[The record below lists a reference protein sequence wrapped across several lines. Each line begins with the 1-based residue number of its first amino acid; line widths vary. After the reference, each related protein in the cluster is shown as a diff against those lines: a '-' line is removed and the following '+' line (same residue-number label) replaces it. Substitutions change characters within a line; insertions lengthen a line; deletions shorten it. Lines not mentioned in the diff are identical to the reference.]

1 MLQNPISISVAC
13 VEFLLAKG
21 ISHKINIKS
30 NAAMNNHLV
39 FCSRRYKLLINMCL
53 ISIAVLR
60 LLGPKTNIKR
70 TSKKQGK
77 KKNIDR
83 SAASFLMLLLGS
95 GKT

>member
-39 FCSRRYKLLINMCL
+39 NMHL

-60 LLGPKTNIKR
+60 LLGPETNIKR
-70 TSKKQGK
+70 SSKK

>member
-1 MLQNPISISVAC
+1 MLQKPVSISVAC

-30 NAAMNNHLV
+30 NAPMNNHLV
-39 FCSRRYKLLINMCL
+39 NMYL

-70 TSKKQGK
+70 SSKKKKK

-83 SAASFLMLLLGS
+83 SAAYFLMLLLGS

>member
-30 NAAMNNHLV
+30 NAPMNNHLV
-39 FCSRRYKLLINMCL
+39 NMYL

-70 TSKKQGK
+70 SSKKQK
-77 KKNIDR
+77 QKNIDR

>member
-1 MLQNPISISVAC
+1 MLQKPISISVAC

-39 FCSRRYKLLINMCL
+39 NMHV

-70 TSKKQGK
+70 SSKKKK

>member
-1 MLQNPISISVAC
+1 MLQKPISISVAC

-39 FCSRRYKLLINMCL
+39 NMHV

-60 LLGPKTNIKR
+60 LLGPETNIKR
-70 TSKKQGK
+70 SSKKK
-77 KKNIDR
+77 KHRQKRCIFFN
-83 SAASFLMLLLGS
+83 ASFRQWENLKYLI
-95 GKT
+95 

>member
-1 MLQNPISISVAC
+1 MLQNPVSISVAC

-30 NAAMNNHLV
+30 NAPMNNHFV
-39 FCSRRYKLLINMCL
+39 NMYL

-70 TSKKQGK
+70 SSKKQK
-77 KKNIDR
+77 QKNIDR

>member
-1 MLQNPISISVAC
+1 MLQKPVSISVAC

-39 FCSRRYKLLINMCL
+39 NMHL

-70 TSKKQGK
+70 SSKKQK
-77 KKNIDR
+77 QKNIDR

>member
-1 MLQNPISISVAC
+1 MLQKPVSISVAC

-30 NAAMNNHLV
+30 NAPMNNHLV
-39 FCSRRYKLLINMCL
+39 NMHL

-70 TSKKQGK
+70 SSKKQK
-77 KKNIDR
+77 QKNIDR

>member
-1 MLQNPISISVAC
+1 MLQKPISISVAC

-39 FCSRRYKLLINMCL
+39 NMHV

-70 TSKKQGK
+70 SSKKQK
-77 KKNIDR
+77 QKNIDR

>member
-39 FCSRRYKLLINMCL
+39 NMHL

-60 LLGPKTNIKR
+60 LLGPETNIKR
-70 TSKKQGK
+70 SSKKK
-77 KKNIDR
+77 KKHRQKRCIFFN
-83 SAASFLMLLLGS
+83 ASFRQWENLNYLI
-95 GKT
+95 

>member
-1 MLQNPISISVAC
+1 MLQKPVSISVAC

-30 NAAMNNHLV
+30 NAPMNNHLV
-39 FCSRRYKLLINMCL
+39 NMYL

-70 TSKKQGK
+70 SSKKQK
-77 KKNIDR
+77 QKNIDR

>member
-1 MLQNPISISVAC
+1 MLQKPISISVAC

-39 FCSRRYKLLINMCL
+39 NMHV

-70 TSKKQGK
+70 SSKKK
-77 KKNIDR
+77 KK
-83 SAASFLMLLLGS
+83 
-95 GKT
+95 KTYTEALHLF